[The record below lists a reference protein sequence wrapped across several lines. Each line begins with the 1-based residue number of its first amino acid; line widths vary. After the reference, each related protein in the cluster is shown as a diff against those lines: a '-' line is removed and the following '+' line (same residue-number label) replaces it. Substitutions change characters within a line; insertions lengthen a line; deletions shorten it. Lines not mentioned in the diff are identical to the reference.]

1 MNMIFLMSLKPWYKL
16 LGFFTSLF
24 LRQMNIPLFC
34 MSIKDKRLYLQ
45 AKMYY
50 PLSNPCK
57 ILVNEYH
64 PPTAVGPFLACTKQL
79 S

>member
-1 MNMIFLMSLKPWYKL
+1 MNMIF
-16 LGFFTSLF
+16 F
-24 LRQMNIPLFC
+24 
-34 MSIKDKRLYLQ
+34 MSIKDNRLYLQ

-57 ILVNEYH
+57 KLVNEYH
-64 PPTAVGPFLACTKQL
+64 PPTAVEPFLACTKQL